1 MAGHSRDTDTTQTPN
16 PNFSEPKMDNY
27 VTSYVA
33 VTVAAYEQM
42 PDQLAAAG
50 VAR

>member
-1 MAGHSRDTDTTQTPN
+1 
-16 PNFSEPKMDNY
+16 MDNY
-27 VTSYVA
+27 VTGYVA
-33 VTVAAYEQM
+33 VSIAADEQM